1 MGARVLRC
9 FSWAGRRKRRRK
21 GGPSP
26 PAARAHPMEG
36 PPVPHARPTPSTS
49 SEPDGA
55 FFSGKARVSFRHQL
69 DSATTALDATG

>member
-1 MGARVLRC
+1 MRARLLRC

-21 GGPSP
+21 GP
-26 PAARAHPMEG
+26 PG
-36 PPVPHARPTPSTS
+36 PPGAPARPTEGGPAPRARSTPSTS

-69 DSATTALDATG
+69 DSATAAIDSTG